1 SGPPFWGCPI
11 FDPPA
16 QRKNRGGH
24 WLRNQ
29 RSPSREPAVNGGQH
43 DLCEVQHWFRGFTMS
58 PRFVAHMLSGHLAKL
73 TKETLLN
80 SPAFH
85 RFAQES
91 SSIAQKAL
99 NEAMRAA
106 QPVVDKAA
114 SRSQQTLRQLE
125 RKANESLKNK

>member
-1 SGPPFWGCPI
+1 DRAPHFGVARFLTRPPSAKTVVAIGSETSG
-11 FDPPA
+11 A
-16 QRKNRGGH
+16 QAES
-24 WLRNQ
+24 Q
-29 RSPSREPAVNGGQH
+29 R
-43 DLCEVQHWFRGFTMS
+43 FRGFTMS